1 MDDKDYKKQ
10 LLERVIKFG
19 RDSIK
24 FVDSLPNRRSCWII
38 GDQYLRSST
47 SVGANVVEAQASS
60 SRRDFVNFLT
70 HALKSANESK
80 YWLIL
85 LADIKDVNQNE
96 RQKLLK
102 EADELAKILG
112 SSTATLKGQNKF

>member
-1 MDDKDYKKQ
+1 MDNKDYKKQ

-60 SRRDFVNFLT
+60 SRKDFINFLT

-80 YWLIL
+80 YWLI
-85 LADIKDVNQNE
+85 
-96 RQKLLK
+96 
-102 EADELAKILG
+102 
-112 SSTATLKGQNKF
+112 

>member
-24 FVDSLPNRRSCWII
+24 FIDSLPNRRSCWII

>member
-1 MDDKDYKKQ
+1 MDNKEYKQQ
-10 LLERVIKFG
+10 LLNRVTQYG

-24 FVDSLPNRRSCWII
+24 FTESLPNKRSCWVI
-38 GDQYLRSST
+38 GDQYLRSGT

-60 SRRDFVNFLT
+60 SKRDFVNFLT

-85 LADIKDVNQNE
+85 LEDVDGANQAELKRLIKE
-96 RQKLLK
+96 T
-102 EADELAKILG
+102 DEIARILG
-112 SSTATLKGQNKF
+112 STIMKLKGRDKF

>member
-1 MDDKDYKKQ
+1 MDNHDYKKQ

-19 RDSIK
+19 RESIK
-24 FVDSLPNRRSCWII
+24 FVDSLPNKRSCWII

-60 SRRDFVNFLT
+60 SRKDFVNFLT
-70 HALKSANESK
+70 HGLKSANESK

-96 RQKLLK
+96 RQRLLK
-102 EADELAKILG
+102 EADELSKILG

>member
-1 MDDKDYKKQ
+1 MDNKDYKKQ

-24 FVDSLPNRRSCWII
+24 FVDSLPNRRSCWVI

-60 SRRDFVNFLT
+60 SRRDFINFLT
-70 HALKSANESK
+70 HGLKSANESK

-85 LADIKDVNQNE
+85 FADIKDISQIE
-96 RQKLLK
+96 RQRLLK

>member
-1 MDDKDYKKQ
+1 MDNKDYKKQ

-60 SRRDFVNFLT
+60 SRKDFINFLT

-85 LADIKDVNQNE
+85 FADIKDINQIE
-96 RQKLLK
+96 RQRLLK

>member
-60 SRRDFVNFLT
+60 SRKDFINFLT

-85 LADIKDVNQNE
+85 FADIKDINQIE
-96 RQKLLK
+96 RQRLLK

>member
-24 FVDSLPNRRSCWII
+24 FVDSLPNKRSCWII

-47 SVGANVVEAQASS
+47 SVGANIVEAQASS
-60 SRRDFVNFLT
+60 SRKDFINFLT

-80 YWLIL
+80 YWLFL
-85 LADIKDVNQNE
+85 LKDMNEVNQAE
-96 RQKLLK
+96 MQRLLK

-112 SSTATLKGQNKF
+112 SSTATLKGRNKF

>member
-1 MDDKDYKKQ
+1 MDNKDYKKQ
-10 LLERVIKFG
+10 LLERVVKFG
-19 RDSIK
+19 KDSIK
-24 FVDSLPNRRSCWII
+24 FVDSLPNKRSCWII

-60 SRRDFVNFLT
+60 SRKDFINFLT

-80 YWLIL
+80 YWLFL
-85 LADIKDVNQNE
+85 LKDMNEVNQAE
-96 RQKLLK
+96 MQRLLK

-112 SSTATLKGQNKF
+112 SSTATLKGRNKF

>member
-1 MDDKDYKKQ
+1 MDNHDYKKQ

-85 LADIKDVNQNE
+85 LADMKDVNQTE
-96 RQKLLK
+96 RQRLLK

-112 SSTATLKGQNKF
+112 SSTATLKGQNKL

>member
-1 MDDKDYKKQ
+1 MDNKEYKQQ
-10 LLERVIKFG
+10 LLNRVTQYG

-24 FVDSLPNRRSCWII
+24 FTDSLPNKRSCWVI
-38 GDQYLRSST
+38 GDQYLRSGT

-60 SRRDFVNFLT
+60 SKRDFVNFLT

-85 LADIKDVNQNE
+85 LEDVKDVNQNE

>member
-1 MDDKDYKKQ
+1 MDNKDYKKQ

-47 SVGANVVEAQASS
+47 SVGANIVEAQASS
-60 SRRDFVNFLT
+60 SRKDFINFLT

-85 LADIKDVNQNE
+85 FADIKDINQIE
-96 RQKLLK
+96 RQRLLK

>member
-1 MDDKDYKKQ
+1 MDNHDYKKQ

-85 LADIKDVNQNE
+85 LEDMKDANQIE
-96 RQKLLK
+96 RQRLLK

-112 SSTATLKGQNKF
+112 SSTATLKGRNKF

>member
-1 MDDKDYKKQ
+1 MDNKDYKKQ
-10 LLERVIKFG
+10 LLERVVKFG

-24 FVDSLPNRRSCWII
+24 FVDSLPNRRSCWVI

-85 LADIKDVNQNE
+85 LADIKDINQIE
-96 RQKLLK
+96 RQRLLK

>member
-1 MDDKDYKKQ
+1 MDNKDYKKQ

>member
-1 MDDKDYKKQ
+1 MDNKDYKKQ

-60 SRRDFVNFLT
+60 SRKDFINFLT

-85 LADIKDVNQNE
+85 FADIKDINQIE
-96 RQKLLK
+96 RQRLLK

-112 SSTATLKGQNKF
+112 SSIATLKGQNKF